1 MARMTGKQTRSILVV
16 EDDPGTAD
24 TIALYLRNEG
34 FEPIIATDGDAGLRL
49 ARSDAFSL
57 IVLDL
62 NLPRRDGTEICRSLR
77 KESKVPI
84 IMVTARTTESD
95 RIAGLDLGADDY
107 VSKPFSP
114 RELMARIRAALRR
127 SDEPGDG
134 TKPPLLRGPMT
145 IDGEKRRV
153 TLEDAPIDLTHHEHE
168 LLTVL
173 AERPGKVWSRERL
186 AERLFDDPWSRDLR
200 TIDAHIKNLRAKIES
215 DRRNPRWIQTVFGSG
230 YRFTIPDEETS

>member
-1 MARMTGKQTRSILVV
+1 MSGKQTRSILVV

-34 FEPIIATDGDAGLRL
+34 FEPVIATDGDSGLKL

-57 IVLDL
+57 VVLDL

-77 KESKVPI
+77 EESKVPI

-95 RIAGLDLGADDY
+95 RITGLDLGADDY

-127 SDEPGDG
+127 ADELPESGR
-134 TKPPLLRGPMT
+134 PPLLRGAML
-145 IDGEKRRV
+145 IDTERRRV
-153 TLEDAPIDLTHHEHE
+153 TLDDAPIDLTHHEHE

-173 AERPGKVWSRERL
+173 AERPGKVWSREKL
-186 AERLFDDPWSRDLR
+186 AERLFADPWTRDLR
-200 TIDAHIKNLRAKIES
+200 TIDAHIKNLRAKIEE
-215 DRRNPRWIQTVFGSG
+215 DRRNPRWIRTVFGSG
-230 YRFTIPDEETS
+230 YRFTIPEEGTS